1 MFYVP
6 NIGLSARNATVNKS
20 GKGREKQVRDQDN
33 LPKRGH
39 DKRKKIKHEDILL
52 RGNNRRKYQR
62 K

>member
-6 NIGLSARNATVNKS
+6 NFGLSARNATVNKS
-20 GKGREKQVRDQDN
+20 GQGREKQVRDQDN

-39 DKRKKIKHEDILL
+39 DKRKKRKHENILL
-52 RGNNRRKYQR
+52 RGNRRKYQR